1 MAKTA
6 KKKVAAHACCEK
18 LCAMT
23 CCPCHLDI
31 EKLKPLVKNAKF
43 ICKACGRAAAK
54 KESLCQPVAIG

>member
-6 KKKVAAHACCEK
+6 KKPRDSHGAKM
-18 LCAMT
+18 CAMT

-43 ICKACGRAAAK
+43 ICKACGRVAAK
-54 KESLCQPVAIG
+54 KKDLCRPVPLD